1 MAAAL
6 KRLRDALELQQ
17 FIQDAEDV
25 SVFYSRLNRHVS
37 FERKSVKLEF
47 DLSIFTNKAGNCTG

>member
-25 SVFYSRLNRHVS
+25 SFV
-37 FERKSVKLEF
+37 
-47 DLSIFTNKAGNCTG
+47 LSASYFSQKC

>member
-17 FIQDAEDV
+17 FIQDSEDV
-25 SVFYSRLNRHVS
+25 SVCYELRTIRYDTEMEVDKFQ
-37 FERKSVKLEF
+37 
-47 DLSIFTNKAGNCTG
+47 G